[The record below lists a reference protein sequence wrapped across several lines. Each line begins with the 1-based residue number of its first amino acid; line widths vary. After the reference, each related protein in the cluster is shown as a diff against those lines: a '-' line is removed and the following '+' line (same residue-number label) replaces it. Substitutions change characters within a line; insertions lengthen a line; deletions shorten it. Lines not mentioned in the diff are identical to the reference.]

1 MAMITS
7 DPIITL
13 LNDVKPYKT
22 SWKVEVKILHS
33 WTQHSSYSGG
43 DSLQFILADKTGV
56 KIHCTCKRFFFARV
70 KKLQLGQ
77 WRFIENFSLTAAA
90 GKYRPTS
97 HKYKMLILSNS
108 NVTNSTLKDED
119 NFLSLTSFT
128 EIMNG
133 SLNSNFLIDVIGQPI
148 DIGDIQVVPV
158 QGKETKKLEFTLT
171 DTEDHQIACCLWGRF
186 AEHMLYAYKVA
197 QVNKNFLCLLRFA
210 KINVYKGQ
218 VQITNAFDSSTIEIN
233 PPGFDVQDY
242 LQVLPK
248 NELALT
254 TGSHELAKHKGS
266 KRQPD
271 KWSIYPERSILDII
285 MATDTENCIVK
296 GTIYAIDTDWAWFYF
311 GCVKCHFK
319 KSVTNVAPQF
329 KLHLLIK
336 DDTGETKVML
346 LDTIAEPILGVSAE
360 VLLDGSLEE
369 VEDPEDLPDAIN
381 ELIGKTFKFGVY
393 VSKDNVDYGAYIFNI
408 GKTWSADEIIT
419 HSDDEN
425 TDDTLTNRALSD
437 RSSGQVSLVSME
449 SEENTCLSSTPL
461 SKRKGECEIDD
472 LSSTSKKQ
480 CSKIMKQEK
489 K

>member
-1 MAMITS
+1 MVAPRPPYHAQENLLLVEPKRVTS
-7 DPIITL
+7 HERTL
-13 LNDVKPYKT
+13 LAAKGSIPIGIGRDSHIKRAIIDKNARIGDNVK
-22 SWKVEVKILHS
+22 
-33 WTQHSSYSGG
+33 
-43 DSLQFILADKTGV
+43 
-56 KIHCTCKRFFFARV
+56 
-70 KKLQLGQ
+70 LGQ

-97 HKYKMLILSNS
+97 HKYKMSILSNS

-186 AEHMLYAYKVA
+186 DEHMLYAYKVA

-218 VQITNAFDSSTIEIN
+218 VQITNAFDSSTVEIN
-233 PPGFDVQDY
+233 LPGFDVQDY

-271 KWSIYPERSILDII
+271 KWFIYPERSILDII
-285 MATDTENCIVK
+285 IATDAQFMLCP
-296 GTIYAIDTDWAWFYF
+296 IDTDWAWFYF
-311 GCVKCHFK
+311 SCVKCHFK
-319 KSVTNVAPQF
+319 KVTDITKRDVVPVKHLWYFDSCHQPVTNVAPQF

-360 VLLDGSLEE
+360 VLLDVSLEH

-393 VSKDNVDYGAYIFNI
+393 YF
-408 GKTWSADEIIT
+408 AD
-419 HSDDEN
+419 
-425 TDDTLTNRALSD
+425 
-437 RSSGQVSLVSME
+437 
-449 SEENTCLSSTPL
+449 
-461 SKRKGECEIDD
+461 
-472 LSSTSKKQ
+472 
-480 CSKIMKQEK
+480 
-489 K
+489 

>member
-1 MAMITS
+1 MF
-7 DPIITL
+7 
-13 LNDVKPYKT
+13 V
-22 SWKVEVKILHS
+22 
-33 WTQHSSYSGG
+33 
-43 DSLQFILADKTGV
+43 
-56 KIHCTCKRFFFARV
+56 
-70 KKLQLGQ
+70 
-77 WRFIENFSLTAAA
+77 
-90 GKYRPTS
+90 
-97 HKYKMLILSNS
+97 
-108 NVTNSTLKDED
+108 
-119 NFLSLTSFT
+119 
-128 EIMNG
+128 
-133 SLNSNFLIDVIGQPI
+133 DVIGQPI
-148 DIGDIQVVPV
+148 DIGDIQIVHV

-171 DTEDHQIACCLWGRF
+171 DTEDHQIACCLWGQF

-319 KSVTNVAPQF
+319 KVTDITKRDVVPVKHLWYCDSCHQSVTNVAPQF

-369 VEDPEDLPDAIN
+369 VCKIIH
-381 ELIGKTFKFGVY
+381 LIVVY
-393 VSKDNVDYGAYIFNI
+393 YIHIVVFNI
-408 GKTWSADEIIT
+408 VGVCFY
-419 HSDDEN
+419 
-425 TDDTLTNRALSD
+425 L
-437 RSSGQVSLVSME
+437 G
-449 SEENTCLSSTPL
+449 
-461 SKRKGECEIDD
+461 
-472 LSSTSKKQ
+472 
-480 CSKIMKQEK
+480 
-489 K
+489 

>member
-1 MAMITS
+1 
-7 DPIITL
+7 
-13 LNDVKPYKT
+13 
-22 SWKVEVKILHS
+22 
-33 WTQHSSYSGG
+33 
-43 DSLQFILADKTGV
+43 
-56 KIHCTCKRFFFARV
+56 
-70 KKLQLGQ
+70 
-77 WRFIENFSLTAAA
+77 
-90 GKYRPTS
+90 
-97 HKYKMLILSNS
+97 
-108 NVTNSTLKDED
+108 
-119 NFLSLTSFT
+119 
-128 EIMNG
+128 MNG
-133 SLNSNFLIDVIGQPI
+133 SLDYNFLIDVIGQPI

-158 QGKETKKLEFTLT
+158 QGKETKKLDFTLT

-197 QVNKNFLCLLRFA
+197 QVNKNFLFLLRFA

-242 LQVLPK
+242 RQVLPK

-271 KWSIYPERSILDII
+271 KW
-285 MATDTENCIVK
+285 
-296 GTIYAIDTDWAWFYF
+296 
-311 GCVKCHFK
+311 
-319 KSVTNVAPQF
+319 F

-369 VEDPEDLPDAIN
+369 V
-381 ELIGKTFKFGVY
+381 
-393 VSKDNVDYGAYIFNI
+393 
-408 GKTWSADEIIT
+408 
-419 HSDDEN
+419 
-425 TDDTLTNRALSD
+425 
-437 RSSGQVSLVSME
+437 SLVSME

-472 LSSTSKKQ
+472 FSSTSKKQ
-480 CSKIMKQEK
+480 CSKIMKHEKNPSMNRMKRKHQPRFEDDGHRLHSQSISKQRIDHSQRKDVPLSTVFRRLMSDITNNNVSSRFPHIQLTSLILFGVVCFDKKNNENPNDTNRVEEIKYNKRIMFKSCHISKRKHTKYKNTYDIHQNFIRWILLSIVCFTDLLRSIDECDDLEVECSSQESSDTEISDDEQSIVQEPLKEDQTERVSFLAALFK
-489 K
+489 KNLSEVKKSPKPKVKAVSSSEYEV